1 MSFDHFQ
8 KVCDKYNF
16 VYTLTST
23 AYNGVR
29 LMIRHYD
36 DFNSITIIE
45 DDRNYSK
52 LFTKAVQEIKRRAGD
67 ET

>member
-1 MSFDHFQ
+1 MNFDHFQ
-8 KVCDKYNF
+8 KLCDKYNF

-23 AYNGVR
+23 AYNGIR

-45 DDRNYSK
+45 DGRNYSK
-52 LFTKAVQEIKRRAGD
+52 IFEKAVQEIKRRAGD
-67 ET
+67 GS